1 MSKLVKIKLNNRFV
15 QERDHNNTR
24 GTRFHI
30 SDGTD
35 ANSVFRVNYDNRF
48 SGTEII
54 TASGRRFA
62 DYGGRWTV
70 HGRKFNEPDPD
81 QKIWFIAP
89 TRGNILVNKN
99 SNNGVKWE
107 SDNGTVVRQKRAD
120 RNCEVVE
127 FIPVDPQEV
136 TVQTFVS
143 YDTVAEN
150 QTDEPFTTALEEA
163 YTSFTSRSIFRRH
176 FNTVQWGVELSVEG
190 STANP
195 TSSASAALDT
205 TIQQT
210 QEWES
215 EETIVEER
223 EYAWSITTFTLPA
236 HTGRYFRKTEYIYRL
251 KDTDTIILRAI
262 DDVAEIQRPLPLN
275 QDAAASEEVLYS
287 KNWSVE

>member
-1 MSKLVKIKLNNRFV
+1 MPTYVKIKLDNRFV
-15 QERDHNNTR
+15 QERDHNSR
-24 GTRFHI
+24 HGTRFHI
-30 SDGTD
+30 SDGSD
-35 ANSVFRVNYDNRF
+35 ANSVFRVNYANRF

-54 TASGRRFA
+54 AASGRRFA

-70 HGRKFNEPDPD
+70 YGRNHNEPDHD

-99 SNNGVKWE
+99 SNNGVRWE
-107 SDNGTVVRQKRAD
+107 SDNGTVVRQKSAD
-120 RNCEVVE
+120 RNCQGVQ
-127 FIPVDPQEV
+127 FIPVNPQEV
-136 TVQTFVS
+136 TVETLVS

-150 QTDEPFTTALEEA
+150 QTDEPFTTALEES
-163 YTSFTSRSIFRRH
+163 YTSFTSRNIFRRH

-190 STANP
+190 STSFP
-195 TSSASAALDT
+195 TSSASAALAS

-223 EYAWSITTFTLPA
+223 EYKWSITTFTLPA
-236 HTGRYFRKTEYIYRL
+236 HTGRYFRKTEHIYRL
-251 KDTDTIILRAI
+251 KDTNTIILRAI
-262 DDVAEIQRPLPLN
+262 DDVAEIQRPLN